1 MGKIIKDGIVYAG
14 TADSAAEIR
23 YDNKSSGLKGK
34 NVQTALDDLST
45 KIGDGGGIT
54 LTQAEYDALP
64 EDQKV
69 TGTYYITDADEIIDA
84 CLIGFNNK
92 NTGLKSTNIQDV
104 IVEVFRSGGTGGTSS
119 GGGALSMHPLSVV
132 ATTENQTTFDIDL
145 AGFDA
150 SADIVLVQ
158 SGRTM
163 LFPNSDFTVVGSQV
177 VLNEGVPIDRTI
189 GIYVFKNAPVS
200 GGGFGRLESY
210 QFVIEAE
217 TNGQTTFTIPLETFD
232 DTTDTLIVIDGQ
244 SVLLP
249 NVGYTVAGRTI
260 TMTEPWSLG
269 DGGGIIV
276 LKSAAGNGD
285 LGDITAEDIGALPIT
300 GGNLTGGLE
309 FNGKS
314 LIQQWT
320 GDFGSG
326 VLDLVSSKDDYG
338 FNRTQL
344 HIIDGNDL
352 KGSLRLRKVIDSEDT
367 GYNIYGEH
375 NPPACNNNILINS
388 NFANPVNQRNISYP
402 FTNASST
409 FSFDRWGL
417 RRCILNKTSNG
428 ITLCHDGVNGS
439 EGTFNQRIE
448 GDFIGKTIS
457 ISCSVNGEILKYE
470 NLTITSGLSTYRS
483 FGIDSVLKANIYYTT
498 EFLQVGFVVFTTTP
512 VTVEWMKVE
521 IGEVATPY
529 VPRLYPEELQLCQ
542 RYYHKGYAQVH
553 PYHVGDNLIIAA
565 VPIKCEIRVKP
576 TVNVDSFVVYRNNQ
590 VVDGYTSSI
599 NSQFTD
605 KFNITLTKTNHGY
618 KWTDNMTV
626 AVDYSIDAEL

>member
-64 EDQKV
+64 EDQKLN
-69 TGTYYITDADEIIDA
+69 GTYYITDADEIIDA

-104 IVEVFRSGGTGGTSS
+104 IVEVFRSGGTGGSTS
-119 GGGALSMHPLSVV
+119 GGGSALSMHPLSVV
-132 ATTENQTTFDIDL
+132 ATKENQTTFDIDL

-200 GGGFGRLESY
+200 DGGFGRLESY

-217 TNGQTTFTIPLETFD
+217 TNGQTTFTIPLESFD
-232 DTTDTLIVIDGQ
+232 ATTDTLIVIDGQ

-276 LKSAAGNGD
+276 LKSAAGSGD

-300 GGNLTGGLE
+300 GGELSGDLYLKKCE
-309 FNGKS
+309 NGYGRLQKNHS
-314 LIQQWT
+314 DT
-320 GDFGSG
+320 ADFGSE
-326 VLDLVSSKDDYG
+326 LVDYAA
-338 FNRTQL
+338 
-344 HIIDGNDL
+344 DG
-352 KGSLRLRKVIDSEDT
+352 KSARLRVMASNNLPLFVD
-367 GYNIYGEH
+367 NANNQHQIYGEH
-375 NPPACNNNILINS
+375 NKDIMPFAPVFKETQYVYVSPSGSDETGDGTRDNPWKTIQKAVNESPDSSHGSVAYAIYMADGIYDERVNIHNKHFQIDLHGSQSANGVVIKGGIYLLNSSYCALAENITLGATDTTETYMLIVINSHVYCTGTGDIKIIGNKAVYTEGIRCQENGSVVIPRSSRNNIVDNCKYAAYVLSTGRIFIGNLVINS
-388 NFANPVNQRNISYP
+388 NCEAGLLATDGGVLSYCS
-402 FTNASST
+402 TGITNNAS
-409 FSFDRWGL
+409 
-417 RRCILNKTSNG
+417 
-428 ITLCHDGVNGS
+428 
-439 EGTFNQRIE
+439 
-448 GDFIGKTIS
+448 
-457 ISCSVNGEILKYE
+457 
-470 NLTITSGLSTYRS
+470 
-483 FGIDSVLKANIYYTT
+483 
-498 EFLQVGFVVFTTTP
+498 
-512 VTVEWMKVE
+512 
-521 IGEVATPY
+521 
-529 VPRLYPEELQLCQ
+529 
-542 RYYHKGYAQVH
+542 
-553 PYHVGDNLIIAA
+553 
-565 VPIKCEIRVKP
+565 
-576 TVNVDSFVVYRNNQ
+576 
-590 VVDGYTSSI
+590 
-599 NSQFTD
+599 
-605 KFNITLTKTNHGY
+605 TKTY
-618 KWTDNMTV
+618 TDNGGRIY
-626 AVDYSIDAEL
+626 ADAQTSVGNY